1 MKAAFYTLGCKVNQ
15 YESQIMAQQFAA
27 AGFETVPWSGPA
39 DVYVI
44 NSCSV
49 TAQSEKKAAQLLRR
63 LQREHPEALLALCG
77 CWPQAFPQQAA
88 DTGAHV
94 VAGTA
99 RSRLPLLV
107 KQAMQDGRRVV
118 EIEPHQKDESFEPM
132 QADAMKGHT
141 RAFVKIEDGCDRF

>member
-1 MKAAFYTLGCKVNQ
+1 MKVAFYTLGCKVNQ
-15 YESQIMAQQFAA
+15 YESQIIAQQFAA
-27 AGFETVPWSGPA
+27 AGFEAVPWPGPA
-39 DVYVI
+39 EVYVV

-77 CWPQAFPQQAA
+77 CWPQAFPEQAA
-88 DTGAHV
+88 ATGAHV

-107 KQAMQDGRRVV
+107 AQALQSGEHFLRLFPPSLLFFLETEVIIGQ
-118 EIEPHQKDESFEPM
+118 ELL
-132 QADAMKGHT
+132 
-141 RAFVKIEDGCDRF
+141 